1 MHWLVFAALC
11 VIWGFSWIG
20 IKFTLEGFPPFL
32 GAAFR
37 FMLALPLL
45 WLYARAGG
53 LSLGLARPLAPMVVV
68 TAVLTYG
75 VDYGLVYWGEQYL
88 APGLTAILFATF
100 PLFTALFSGMF
111 LAGEQ
116 PRGRI
121 YLGVALGFLG
131 VAATY
136 SEDLTA
142 GGAIEVLLAPVA
154 VMAGAA
160 SAALATVLVK
170 RDLLGIHPVSLNLY
184 QLLVG
189 ALWLLG
195 MSLVAGESWRL
206 EDSGLRPWL
215 GVLYLAGVASALA
228 FSLYYWLL
236 RRISA
241 VAVSSMVFINPLVAV
256 AFDRLIYG
264 TAVGLNVVVG
274 MLLVFAGVFLC
285 LPVHPAGSW
294 RERS

>member
-1 MHWLVFAALC
+1 VQWLVFAALC
-11 VIWGFSWIG
+11 VIWGFSWIA

-32 GAAFR
+32 GAGLR

-53 LSLGLARPLAPMVVV
+53 LSLTLTRHVVPMVAV

-75 VDYGLVYWGEQYL
+75 IDYGLVYWGEQYL
-88 APGLTAILFATF
+88 PPGLTAILFATF
-100 PLFTALFSGMF
+100 PLFTALFSRLL

-142 GGAIEVLLAPVA
+142 SGAIEVLLAPVA
-154 VMAGAA
+154 IVAGAA

-195 MSLVAGESWRL
+195 TSLAAGEVWL
-206 EDSGLRPWL
+206 PQGAGLRPWL
-215 GVLYLAGVASALA
+215 GVLYLAGIASALA

-236 RRISA
+236 RRVSA
-241 VAVSSMVFINPLVAV
+241 VAVSTMVFVNPLVAV
-256 AFDRLIYG
+256 AFDGLIYG
-264 TAVGLNVVVG
+264 TAVGFNVILG
-274 MLLVFAGVFLC
+274 MLLVFTGVFLC
-285 LPVHPAGSW
+285 RP
-294 RERS
+294 R